1 MEFIKTINAI
11 KWKNGNCEKVEEK
24 TVEDEYAYLFI
35 Y

>member
-24 TVEDEYAYLFI
+24 TENTEI
-35 Y
+35 